1 MKKNIRMIKG
11 VLFHP
16 FKALYFVFSGKRKD
30 YTILQERAETRAKN
44 KAFYRSL
51 YLSSL
56 TDTLNIKYHVA
67 SY

>member
-11 VLFHP
+11 VILHP
-16 FKALYFVFSGKRKD
+16 LKALYFVISGKRKD
-30 YTILQERAETRAKN
+30 YTILQERAEIRTKN

-56 TDTLNIKYHVA
+56 TNTLNIKYHAA